1 MDEIKIWAVDGKQAS
16 PVEPVDGMRLERDF
30 EDILVDKPELL
41 MPDLRLVG
49 RQMPTGSGPLDL
61 LGVDE
66 DGKLVVFELKRGTLS
81 RDALAQVID
90 YTSALSSMTED
101 ELSQHIANRSRQPG
115 IQEIEN
121 FREWYSETIGDD
133 GLDSL
138 RPMRMFLIG
147 LGVDATTERMV
158 KFLAD
163 SSMDISLLTF
173 HGFTH
178 EGKILLA
185 RQVRVT
191 GDNRP
196 VDRPGRPRQVNRED
210 RARLLRDRAES
221 YGVADLFSEAT
232 DIFRGNWTRL
242 RENPRKVGHGFRLRG
257 LQESGKL
264 ARRSYARV
272 DPEDG
277 RVRVVFFGRAVDLC
291 PESFSEPVK
300 DIPFDTWPRGREND
314 PFASPDTEIQFKLTA
329 QDWEKHKNTVNE
341 LSLVVHKALQAQLL
355 GAPSPNSDAFDDD
368 DDDDE

>member
-16 PVEPVDGMRLERDF
+16 PVEPVDGMSLERDF
-30 EDILVDKPELL
+30 EDILVNKPELL
-41 MPDLRLVG
+41 MPGLRLVG

-81 RDALAQVID
+81 RDAVAQVID
-90 YTSALSSMTED
+90 YTSALGSMTED

-138 RPMRMFLIG
+138 RPMRMFLVG

-158 KFLAD
+158 KFLAE

-185 RQVRVT
+185 RHVRVE
-191 GDNRP
+191 GVGGPDEPRKP
-196 VDRPGRPRQVNRED
+196 RRVDREANWKG
-210 RARLLRDRAES
+210 LLDRAEH
-221 YGVADLFSEAT
+221 YGIAELFQEANE
-232 DIFRGNWTRL
+232 IFRKNWEGPQERARTYGL
-242 RENPRKVGHGFRLRG
+242 GFRLRG
-257 LQESGKL
+257 VQRSGKL
-264 ARRSYARV
+264 ARRHYARV
-272 DPEDG
+272 DPIQD
-277 RVRVVFFGRAVDLC
+277 RLRVVFFDRAVELC
-291 PESFSEPVK
+291 PDKFQEAIK
-300 DIPFDTWPRGREND
+300 DNIPFDTYPKGRRSNVFD
-314 PFASPDTEIQFKLTA
+314 PPTA
-329 QDWEKHKNTVNE
+329 QVQFQLSAKDWDSHKTKLEGLAQAVYE
-341 LSLVVHKALQAQLL
+341 ALQEHND
-355 GAPSPNSDAFDDD
+355 GEAFQEEGHLEDE
-368 DDDDE
+368 DDE

>member
-1 MDEIKIWAVDGKQAS
+1 MEEIKVWAMDGSDTTLLQPSKA
-16 PVEPVDGMRLERDF
+16 VESEKLF
-30 EDILVDKPELL
+30 EETLVKNPQIL
-41 MPDLRLVG
+41 MPGLKLVG
-49 RQMPTGSGPLDL
+49 RQTRTEGGPLDL

-66 DGKLVVFELKRGTLS
+66 DGRLVVFELKREMLS
-81 RDALAQVID
+81 REAVAQVID
-90 YTSALSSMTED
+90 YAS
-101 ELSQHIANRSRQPG
+101 
-115 IQEIEN
+115 
-121 FREWYSETIGDD
+121 Y
-133 GLDSL
+133 LDSL
-138 RPMRMFLIG
+138 NDGGLAELISEKSSNLGIDKIDDFEDWYGQHGAGEGLEALRPIRMVLVG
-147 LGVDATTERMV
+147 LGVDDKTERMV
-158 KFLAD
+158 RFLAKN
-163 SSMDISLLTF
+163 MEISLLTLY
-173 HGFTH
+173 GFDH
-178 EGKILLA
+178 EGKTLLA

-191 GDNRP
+191 GDDRP

-291 PESFSEPVK
+291 PESFSEPIK

-314 PFASPDTEIQFKLTA
+314 LFASPDTEIQFKLTA

-341 LSLVVHKALQAQLL
+341 LSLAVHKALQAQLL
-355 GAPSPNSDAFDDD
+355 GAPSPNADAFDDD